1 MTNHANRS
9 GNPDNKRN
17 YQQWKK
23 RRDIRLSAIPVEVD
37 LENREIFLSED
48 FKQHLDLDFS
58 TSNVDRLITS
68 FVDPTDLKNVQ
79 ESLQKAREGQEK
91 PIRFHFIH
99 PVTAQRLSM
108 EYRYEIVYVRYASTR
123 LHGLLVNL
131 REKSKNK
138 RR

>member
-1 MTNHANRS
+1 MNSS
-9 GNPDNKRN
+9 GHSDNKKS

-23 RRDIRLSAIPVEVD
+23 RRDIRLRAIPLEVD
-37 LENREIFLSED
+37 LENRELFLSD
-48 FKQHLDLDFS
+48 DLKRHFELEFN

-68 FVDPTDLKNVQ
+68 FVDPIDLQNVQ

-99 PVTAQRLSM
+99 PVTAQRLKM

-123 LHGLLVNL
+123 LHGMLVNVRESPRL
-131 REKSKNK
+131 RKP
-138 RR
+138 